1 MRIALPL
8 VLLVFAGSLL
18 AGAADPPENPSTKK
32 PPAKE
37 SAKPT
42 ATQSAD
48 DEPAEKPVAEGEK
61 PTDAALAER
70 VQKLIRE
77 LDAPQKARRLDAEK
91 QLLALGAKV
100 LEHLP
105 ESTDNLRGEV
115 KLRLDHIR
123 EQLEKAGAQQTVEP
137 TSVTLHGEMPLSQ
150 ALAELEEQTGNKLV
164 DLRPEF
170 NEDTADPDV
179 KLDFDKAPFW
189 EVLDNV
195 LDQAG
200 LGLYLSAE
208 EGGLGLVSR
217 PDNGVKRVGRAI
229 YTGAFRME
237 PTELVGRR
245 DLRNP
250 ANQMLTLLL
259 EAAWEPRLQPIAIM
273 QPLDAVEAVD
283 DNGQPIQVASA
294 GNELE
299 IDVDADL
306 KSVELPLQF
315 NLPERNARRI
325 AQLKG
330 KLTALL
336 PGKVETFRFGNLDKL
351 KKRVERRRADVTVVL
366 DEVRKNG
373 SVWEVRVLLVF
384 ERATG
389 ALQSHL
395 AAGWIDNN
403 KASLE
408 APDKESV
415 AYAGLE
421 TTRQTET
428 EAGVAYKFVVPKGL
442 KGYTFVY
449 QTPTAIVSL
458 PIEYEL
464 KDLDLP

>member
-18 AGAADPPENPSTKK
+18 AGAADPPEKPAAKK
-32 PPAKE
+32 TPVKEAAQPAAEK
-37 SAKPT
+37 SA
-42 ATQSAD
+42 
-48 DEPAEKPVAEGEK
+48 DEPAETSSAQGEK
-61 PTDAALAER
+61 QTDAALAET

-91 QLLALGAKV
+91 QLLALGAKA

-150 ALAELEEQTGNKLV
+150 ALAEIEEQTGNKLV

-170 NEDTADPDV
+170 NEDAADPDV
-179 KLDFDKAPFW
+179 KLDFDKTPFW
-189 EVLDNV
+189 EVLDHV

-200 LGLYLSAE
+200 LGIYLSAE

-217 PDNGVKRVGRAI
+217 PDNGIKRVGRAI

-273 QPLDAVEAVD
+273 QPLDAVEAAD

-325 AQLKG
+325 ARLHG

-384 ERATG
+384 DRATG

-403 KASLE
+403 KAFLE
-408 APDKESV
+408 APDKEPV
-415 AYAGLE
+415 PYAGLE

>member
-1 MRIALPL
+1 MRIALLVLFVLSGPPL
-8 VLLVFAGSLL
+8 VGAG
-18 AGAADPPENPSTKK
+18 DPSDRPATKQ
-32 PPAKE
+32 AI
-37 SAKPT
+37 KPT
-42 ATQSAD
+42 AKSAAD
-48 DEPAEKPVAEGEK
+48 GPAEKAAAE
-61 PTDAALAER
+61 DAKTPDAPLAETVR
-70 VQKLIRE
+70 KLIRE
-77 LDAPQKARRLDAEK
+77 LDAPQKSRRLEAEK
-91 QLLALGAKV
+91 KLLALGAKV
-100 LEHLP
+100 LDHLP
-105 ESTDNLRGEV
+105 ENTDNLRGEV

-123 EQLEKAGAQQTVEP
+123 EQLEKADAQQTVEP
-137 TSVTLHGEMPLSQ
+137 TSVTLHGEMPLSK

-179 KLDFDKAPFW
+179 RLEFDKAPFW
-189 EVLDNV
+189 QVLDQV
-195 LDQAG
+195 LDQAN
-200 LGLYLSAE
+200 LGIYLSAE

-217 PDNGVKRVGRAI
+217 AGNGAPRVGRAI

-237 PTELVGRR
+237 ATELVGRR

-250 ANQMLTLLL
+250 TNQMLTLLL

-283 DNGQPIQVASA
+283 DNGQPVQVASA

-325 AQLKG
+325 ARLKG

-336 PGKVETFRFGNLDKL
+336 PGKVETFRFGNLEKT
-351 KKRVERRRADVTVVL
+351 KRVERRRADVAVVL

-403 KASLE
+403 KAFLE
-408 APDKESV
+408 AADKEKLP
-415 AYAGLE
+415 YAGLE
-421 TTRQTET
+421 TTRQTDT